1 MAGIKG
7 RSGPPG
13 NMNSFKHGLS
23 AIAKNRQNGAL
34 TVRGSRIKLQ
44 IRNGL
49 IKDKGGDDKIST
61 AEKVLVELISDDVA
75 WLVTINGAI
84 KKVLKLNLK
93 AKANP
98 KALKQLDDYKRPIIN
113 SLTANL
119 QKYGFDKIAIP
130 RDIYDWQTREKDGKG
145 DDETVDEV
153 SEALRE
159 NTQ

>member
-23 AIAKNRQNGAL
+23 VIAKNRQNGAL
-34 TVRGSRIKLQ
+34 TVRGNRIKLQ
-44 IRNGL
+44 IRDGL

-93 AKANP
+93 AKGNP

-153 SEALRE
+153 SETLWE